1 MTFPARGNRRKKRM
15 AIEKAVLNQL
25 RRFAGA
31 FREARDRGA
40 NESDTVMFLVKFFE
54 EVLGYDS
61 LKGEISKELAIKDR
75 YCDIA
80 LKIDGT
86 VRVLVEGKAAGIKG
100 LVDKHI
106 EQAENYASKAG
117 IRWVALTNG
126 IEWRLYHLS
135 WAENEGITH
144 DLAWQ
149 ADLLGETESDAEGLW
164 KKLCLLSRSSVDK
177 GLLDE
182 YWEQKKALSPGSV
195 VRALFCEEVLTVVR
209 RELNR
214 KAPARLE
221 MEDVFS
227 AVRDALSREALL
239 EAGDIGRTRRRKKR
253 RKVIKTDAAS
263 GETITEEVEVE
274 EDEAEPSG
282 PSPCETNSM
291 EEDSERGTP

>member
-1 MTFPARGNRRKKRM
+1 M
-15 AIEKAVLNQL
+15 AVEKPVLNQL
-25 RRFAGA
+25 RKYATA
-31 FREARDRGA
+31 FRDARERGA
-40 NESDTVMFLVKFFE
+40 NESDTVMYLVKFFE

-86 VRVLVEGKAAGIKG
+86 VRILVEGKAAGLKG
-100 LVDKHI
+100 LVDRNI

-149 ADLLGETESDAEGLW
+149 GNLLDELDTDVDGLW
-164 KKLCLLSRSSVDK
+164 GKLSLLSRAALANGS
-177 GLLDE
+177 LDE
-182 YWEQKKALSPGSV
+182 YWEHKKALSPGSV
-195 VRALFCEEVLTVVR
+195 VRVLFDEDVLMAIR

-214 KAPARLE
+214 NAPARLE
-221 MEDVFS
+221 LEDVFN
-227 AVRDALSREALL
+227 AVREALSKEALL
-239 EAGDIGRTRRRKKR
+239 EAGDITMKKKRKKR
-253 RKVIKTDAAS
+253 KKKITTTDTAT
-263 GETITEEVEVE
+263 GEIVTAEVEIEVDE
-274 EDEAEPSG
+274 EELPATDNAATAPAAEQP
-282 PSPCETNSM
+282 TA
-291 EEDSERGTP
+291 

>member
-1 MTFPARGNRRKKRM
+1 M

-25 RRFAGA
+25 RKFAAA

-149 ADLLGETESDAEGLW
+149 ANLLDDMEADAEGLW
-164 KKLCLLSRSSVDK
+164 RKLCLLGRSSVER
-177 GLLDE
+177 GFLDE
-182 YWEQKKALSPGSV
+182 YWGQKKALSPGSV
-195 VRALFCEEVLTVVR
+195 VRVLFREEVLTAVR

-214 KAPARLE
+214 NAPARLE
-221 MEDVFS
+221 MEDVFN
-227 AVRDALSREALL
+227 AVRDALSKEALL
-239 EAGDIGRTRRRKKR
+239 EAGDISMKKRKKKR
-253 RKVIKTDAAS
+253 RKVTKTDTAT
-263 GETITEEVEVE
+263 GQTVTEEEEVE
-274 EDEAEPSG
+274 EDEPEPPV
-282 PSPCETNSM
+282 PSPCQM
-291 EEDSERGTP
+291 EPLERTSERGTG